1 MKRLLEL
8 FVLFT
13 IPLLALAC
21 SGDSDDG
28 DDATTS
34 PTTAATEDAVAPE
47 DMLNSLEDVR
57 AVIVSAA
64 TDLDPAIVDDV
75 DYTDGTLTVMLAEDQ
90 DVSDADSM
98 ASTCEDI
105 SSAVALPDLS
115 VRLESPDGEIVA
127 ECSFAS

>member
-13 IPLLALAC
+13 IPFLALAC